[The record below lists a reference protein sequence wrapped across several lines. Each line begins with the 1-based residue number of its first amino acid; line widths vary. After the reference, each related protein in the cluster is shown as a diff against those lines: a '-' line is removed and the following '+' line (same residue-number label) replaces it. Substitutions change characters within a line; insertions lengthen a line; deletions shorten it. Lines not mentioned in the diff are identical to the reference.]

1 MDNLLTRKATP
12 KEAEDISDII
22 KTAMKIYAADS
33 NIPGTLT
40 SLTEDVS
47 DIKKYIENDEL
58 LVAVFHD
65 KLAGTVRI
73 SKLKDNYYQIS
84 RFSVLPAMQK
94 LGVGSILFFAAEDYL
109 RSVKAEKCLL
119 YTALTNISMVR
130 FYASRGFELVE
141 TKYER
146 GYPRG
151 RFEKKYHRK
160 KERGKG
166 NEKK

>member
-1 MDNLLTRKATP
+1 MDNLVTRKAAL
-12 KEAEDISDII
+12 KEAKDISDII
-22 KTAMKIYAADS
+22 KTAMKFYASDS

-40 SLTEDVS
+40 SLAESVS
-47 DIKKYIENDEL
+47 DIEKYINQDEF
-58 LVAVFHD
+58 LVAVFHN

-73 SKLKDNYYQIS
+73 SKLKEDSYQIS

-94 LGVGSILFFAAEDYL
+94 LGVGSILFSAAEDYL
-109 RSVKAEKCLL
+109 RSINAKECLL
-119 YTALTNISMVR
+119 YTALTNMSMVR

-151 RFEKKYHRK
+151 KFVKKYL
-160 KERGKG
+160 
-166 NEKK
+166 

>member
-1 MDNLLTRKATP
+1 MENISTRKATLE
-12 KEAEDISDII
+12 EARDISDII
-22 KTAMKIYAADS
+22 KTAMKFYAADS

-40 SLTEDVS
+40 SLKEDVS
-47 DIKKYIENDEL
+47 DIQKYIENDEL
-58 LVAVFHD
+58 LVAVFHE
-65 KLAGTVRI
+65 KLAGTIRI
-73 SKLKDNYYQIS
+73 SKLKDNSYQIS
-84 RFSVLPAMQK
+84 RFSVLPSMQK

-109 RSVKAEKCLL
+109 RSLKAKECLL

-151 RFEKKYHRK
+151 KFEKKYH
-160 KERGKG
+160 
-166 NEKK
+166 